1 MSRRIGLVFA
11 VAALVAL
18 GASQAQAKTIQ
29 ATETVKG
36 TVTIGAGGG
45 VGGACGVDEGYSD
58 QCPAFDEAASCTCAN
73 DEAGTITGGIGKGTA
88 KIDLTIDASE
98 EVEDTVE
105 HGCKPIFGELDVA
118 ITDPK
123 TRAGT
128 AEVNINGTACR
139 HLTEHGL
146 DIIEGGFAIN
156 GCFFPTGEKATTA
169 SGYGEVDGTF
179 DPATG
184 KLVLKLHGPITA
196 PGESCPL

>member
-1 MSRRIGLVFA
+1 MSRRIALVLA
-11 VAALVAL
+11 VAALFAL

-29 ATETVKG
+29 ATETIKG
-36 TVTIGAGGG
+36 TVTIGAGFGPS
-45 VGGACGVDEGYSD
+45 GACSEGYSD

-73 DEAGTITGGIGKGTA
+73 DEAGTITGGIGKGDA
-88 KIDLTIDASE
+88 KIDITIDASE

-105 HGCKPIFGELDVA
+105 HGCKPIFGEVDVA

-123 TRAGT
+123 KRAGT

-196 PGESCPL
+196 PGENCPI

>member
-1 MSRRIGLVFA
+1 MSRRIGLVFV

-36 TVTIGAGGG
+36 TLTVISPFGG
-45 VGGACGVDEGYSD
+45 VSGSCNEGYSD

-105 HGCKPIFGELDVA
+105 HGCKPIFGEVDVE
-118 ITDPK
+118 IKDPK
-123 TRAGT
+123 TRAGS

-179 DPATG
+179 DPSSG

>member
-1 MSRRIGLVFA
+1 MYRRIALVFA

-36 TVTIGAGGG
+36 TVTIFDGQ
-45 VGGACGVDEGYSD
+45 CEEGYSD
-58 QCPAFDEAASCTCAN
+58 QCPNFDLGSPLCSCVN
-73 DEAGTITGGIGKGTA
+73 DEAGTITGGIGKGTVL
-88 KIDLTIDASE
+88 IDVTVDESDDI
-98 EVEDTVE
+98 EDNLG
-105 HGCKPIFGELDVA
+105 HGCLPIFGSLDVT
-118 ITDPK
+118 IKDPK
-123 TRAGT
+123 KRAGF

-169 SGYGEVDGTF
+169 SGYGEVDGTL
-179 DPATG
+179 DRSTG

-196 PGESCPL
+196 PGESCIF